1 MRNVNSN
8 FYPCDDRKKGRQTW
22 RLFQPRNPSKVPPK
36 KNISPFFF
44 FFVAVALLSEQRRHF
59 RRERGRETTALFYPR
74 CLCGEPKRKSV
85 RVEIFVVS
93 FAMRANIMRDIT
105 FTALK
110 IYESSCEISD
120 EQKRLERRGVCF
132 SPLLSPG
139 ASGVG
144 FQVDALFFSVS
155 FVERVRSRFGFIF
168 RSPSV

>member
-1 MRNVNSN
+1 MRRQEDVEAFSAAK
-8 FYPCDDRKKGRQTW
+8 PIKKS
-22 RLFQPRNPSKVPPK
+22 PHPK

-44 FFVAVALLSEQRRHF
+44 FFVAFVALSEQRRHF
-59 RRERGRETTALFYPR
+59 RRERERETTAFYFTPAAFAANQKER
-74 CLCGEPKRKSV
+74 AR

-105 FTALK
+105 FTLSLK
-110 IYESSCEISD
+110 IYASSSSSSREISD

>member
-1 MRNVNSN
+1 MR
-8 FYPCDDRKKGRQTW
+8 RQEKRTW
-22 RLFQPRNPSKVPPK
+22 KLFQPRNPSKGPTQK
-36 KNISPFFF
+36 RTSLHFFSF
-44 FFVAVALLSEQRRHF
+44 LSQRRHF
-59 RRERGRETTALFYPR
+59 RRERERETTALFYAPR

-93 FAMRANIMRDIT
+93 FAMRANIVRDIT
-105 FTALK
+105 FTLSLK
-110 IYESSCEISD
+110 IYASSSSSSREISD

>member
-1 MRNVNSN
+1 MR
-8 FYPCDDRKKGRQTW
+8 RTW
-22 RLFQPRNPSKVPPK
+22 RLFQPRNPSKSPPPK
-36 KNISPFFF
+36 KEHLSFFF
-44 FFVAVALLSEQRRHF
+44 SFLSLLLLFSRSKEGILGE
-59 RRERGRETTALFYPR
+59 RERETTALFYPPR

-105 FTALK
+105 FTLSLK
-110 IYESSCEISD
+110 IYASSSSSSSREISD